1 MLRREIDLPGTPR
14 QLINKQDAVSR
25 ITRGVAKFQSE
36 IYPAQREMFESLRK
50 RQEPLALFVTCAD
63 ARVVPNLFTQTEPGD
78 IFIERNPGN
87 MVPPYVEF
95 VGGVTAGVEYAML
108 VLKVPLIVICG
119 HTDCGVMNALL
130 HPERVETMP
139 GVKHWMGHGLAAFNR
154 MMRVFSNAP
163 EEEQLQKITELNVLA
178 QIEHIKTHPSVRDR
192 LQNGEV
198 EIRGWVYDIGNGCVR
213 EANPASG
220 EFSLLG
226 ENG

>member
-1 MLRREIDLPGTPR
+1 V
-14 QLINKQDAVSR
+14 NKQDALGR
-25 ITRGVAKFQSE
+25 ILRGVAKFQSE
-36 IYPAQREMFESLRK
+36 VYPAQRAMFESLRH

-63 ARVVPNLFTQTEPGD
+63 ARVVPNLFTQTEPGE

-119 HTDCGVMNALL
+119 HTDCGVMKALL
-130 HPERVETMP
+130 HPDRVQGMP
-139 GVKHWMGHGLAAFNR
+139 GVKHWMGHGVAAR
-154 MMRVFSNAP
+154 SRLLRVFANAP
-163 EEEQLQKITELNVLA
+163 EDEQLQRVTELNVLA

-192 LQNGEV
+192 LQKGEV
-198 EIRGWVYDIGNGCVR
+198 ELRGWVYDIGDGSVR
-213 EANPASG
+213 QANPLTG

-226 ENG
+226 THD